1 MKVYNLSSFTN
12 QRFLRA
18 VIAGL
23 VTALACAIV
32 YALFT
37 NLIHIEFS
45 IIYIGVGYLIGT
57 AIRYFGHGVKLK
69 FRILGIICS
78 LIFIFLAD
86 TLYYTGFQV
95 NLIPMIIIPILRS
108 YASLNINSLL
118 GLLFRGVCVYYAYL
132 YASVV

>member
-18 VIAGL
+18 IIAGL
-23 VTALACAIV
+23 ITSIGCAVV

-37 NLIHIEFS
+37 TLIHIQFS
-45 IIYIGVGYLIGT
+45 VIYIGVGYLIGT

-69 FRILGIICS
+69 FRILGVVCA
-78 LIFIFLAD
+78 LLFIFLAD
-86 TLYYTGFQV
+86 ALYFSGFNI
-95 NLIPMIIIPILRS
+95 NLIPVLIIPILRS

-118 GLLFRGVCVYYAYL
+118 SLLFRGVCVYYAYL